1 MKPCFFINNTN
12 WEHED
17 SILDISGNEDYSLFF
32 STDPFLKGKTKWV
45 GLDLFHFIYRTDCC
59 ISNRPI

>member
-1 MKPCFFINNTN
+1 MKPCFFLKNTN

-45 GLDLFHFIYRTDCC
+45 
-59 ISNRPI
+59 